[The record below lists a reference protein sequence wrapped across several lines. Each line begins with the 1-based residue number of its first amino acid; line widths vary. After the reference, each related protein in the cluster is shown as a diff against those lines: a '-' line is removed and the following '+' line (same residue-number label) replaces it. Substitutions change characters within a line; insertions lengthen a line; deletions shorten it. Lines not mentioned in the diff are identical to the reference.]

1 MSSCG
6 ALLLFLALLGL
17 PETSHFNR
25 EKCVNPSFLAC
36 YFLNK
41 AQMCIAPVYS
51 ELIRHEIEIPQ
62 NAICWRWSCHLSL
75 FFVNAFICTGCM
87 SSPRRP
93 LWGCH
98 LPPLVLNWL
107 VSSLLS
113 GCLSL
118 TRPNKIDH
126 RRFLGASRLCRVFTR
141 VRKKKSSSLY
151 SLIRENVHIH
161 YARAS
166 STGTARR
173 GAPDLRVSG
182 FRIKVQLTVFLSR
195 MLERQ
200 KFWSM
205 LLGERGFLSE
215 ELKRIKLKE

>member
-118 TRPNKIDH
+118 TRPNKIYILTAPHTPVAKDGTGSAAAL
-126 RRFLGASRLCRVFTR
+126 RPICPVCTAICIRFYPLVIFQYQLLWLWLLSDYF
-141 VRKKKSSSLY
+141 Y
-151 SLIRENVHIH
+151 LIVEPFSAI
-161 YARAS
+161 S
-166 STGTARR
+166 ST
-173 GAPDLRVSG
+173 L
-182 FRIKVQLTVFLSR
+182 
-195 MLERQ
+195 
-200 KFWSM
+200 
-205 LLGERGFLSE
+205 
-215 ELKRIKLKE
+215 